1 LFNDYV
7 IGGYL
12 MWALYPE
19 YKVFIDPRSSPY
31 RTQVLPEYME
41 FTLKPATREA
51 IEKFREKYPFKVVIL
66 HYRQMALIFDFLR
79 AGDDW
84 RLLYFEKNA
93 AVLAHKSL
101 LPFIQT
107 QLGSVDLS
115 PFRFNKVKNADVL
128 LNVFNFY
135 IRIRPEAAKHIL
147 TIYKKMSVIFS
158 N

>member
-147 TIYKKMSVIFS
+147 TIYKKNVSNFS